1 MESFFVRYRNLLV
14 LLVMLLVQ
22 ILGLAVQV
30 HRGDSG
36 RMSVDA
42 HDSSGARLIRLWAYA
57 LVTPPERIIHSSR
70 VAIVELWENY
80 VDLRHVRSQNKD
92 LQNTVDRLRLEQ
104 AALLEDA
111 RQGQRLQALMSFQE
125 KYVYKTLNAQV
136 LGTSG
141 TDQSR
146 VVNIDK
152 GKDAGLEHDMAVI
165 SPDGIVGKVR
175 DVFPHSA
182 QVLLVNDQ
190 TSGAGV
196 ILETTRIRG
205 ILRGNAEGQ
214 PQIVGIM
221 ADSRIQAGEK
231 VLTAGGDEIFPRGLP
246 VGVVEKV
253 VRDPDQDGFIKIII
267 KPAAHLD
274 RLDEVMIITSTEP
287 RFPADQKKDMAD
299 SEALKGAEA
308 AQEKAQKKASEV
320 LAERLPGLIDP
331 NLPPDQQPLHDNSN
345 PNPVS
350 RPPIAVHPDR
360 FTPGAADQGAA
371 QPGGTTPATPAPSA
385 MPQKKPAAP
394 ASNSAAP
401 SGKGAEDPAVTAPLG
416 PAADASPRRVP

>member
-1 MESFFVRYRNLLV
+1 MESIFVRYRNLLV
-14 LLVMLLVQ
+14 LLTMLLVQ
-22 ILGLAVQV
+22 IVGLAVQV
-30 HRGDSG
+30 HRNESG
-36 RMSVDA
+36 HMSVDSR
-42 HDSSGARLIRLWAYA
+42 DSSGVRLIRLWANA
-57 LVTPPERIIHSSR
+57 LVTPPELAIHSSGHG
-70 VAIVELWENY
+70 ITGLWENY
-80 VDLRHVRSQNKD
+80 IDLRHVRAQNKD
-92 LQNTVDRLRLEQ
+92 LQATVDRLRLEQ

-111 RQGQRLQALMSFQE
+111 RQGERLQTLMNFQE
-125 KYVYKTLNAQV
+125 KYIYKTLNAQV

-141 TDQSR
+141 TDQSH

-165 SPDGIVGKVR
+165 TPDGIVGKLR

-182 QVLLVNDQ
+182 QVLLINDQ

-205 ILRGNAEGQ
+205 ILRGNAAGQ

-221 ADSRIQAGEK
+221 ADSRIQPGEK

-253 VRDPDQDGFIKIII
+253 VRDPDQDGFIRIIV

-274 RLDEVMIITSTEP
+274 RLDEVVVITSTDP
-287 RFPADQKKDMAD
+287 QFPPDQKQDIAT

-308 AQEKAQKKASEV
+308 AQDLEKAQKKASEV
-320 LAERLPGLIDP
+320 LAERLPGLLDP
-331 NLPPDQQPLHDNSN
+331 NLPADQQPLNDSSN

-350 RPPIAVHPDR
+350 HPPLPLHPDR
-360 FTPGAADQGAA
+360 FTPGAADQGVA
-371 QPGGTTPATPAPSA
+371 QPATSTPQAATEPAAP
-385 MPQKKPAAP
+385 KKPAVP
-394 ASNSAAP
+394 ANKPES
-401 SGKGAEDPAVTAPLG
+401 
-416 PAADASPRRVP
+416 DATPRRNP